1 MPDSTPLHEPSRNL
15 AQGEKLLEDLQAMV
29 PDLRARGRAAEE
41 AGRIPEETIEDLKR
55 IRAFHAAVPES
66 YGGMEVPFPII
77 PQIFRILGRG
87 CTSTAWCMGFLI
99 YHSYQFGHY
108 NRKAQDESFGAR
120 GYTMAAGQVVP
131 GGEAVR
137 VEGGY
142 RVSGRWGYNT
152 GILHCDWMAV
162 PVPVKDADG
171 SSELYRFYLPAEDFE
186 VLDTWHVAAM
196 RATGSRDATLD
207 NVFVPDHRALSVQ
220 SLRDHT
226 GPGLEINKG
235 PLYRVPVLTYMA
247 FGTVGPLIGAA
258 EAMFEL
264 VSDILKTKVGAYS
277 GASQQGLMTQRV
289 RLARIDMELQS
300 AIGLW
305 EGKMDF
311 VWQRLCRGETLSR
324 EERSE
329 MRMVVSHM
337 ARKCREIVDEL
348 AQAAGSRGNYL
359 DSPIQR
365 FSRDA
370 NALATHAI
378 FEFDHV
384 ANLYG
389 GTILDVEL
397 PPDAMI

>member
-1 MPDSTPLHEPSRNL
+1 MPDSTTLQDPSKNR
-15 AQGEKLLEDLQAMV
+15 ARGEKLLEDLQAMV
-29 PDLRARGRAAEE
+29 PDLRARGQAAED

-55 IRAFHAAVPES
+55 IKAFHAAVPES

-77 PQIFRILGRG
+77 PQIFRMLGRG

-99 YHSYQFGHY
+99 YHSYQFAHY
-108 NRKAQDESFGAR
+108 SRKSQDESFGTR

-142 RVSGRWGYNT
+142 RISGRWAYGT

-162 PVPVKDADG
+162 PAPVRAEDG
-171 SSELYRFYLPAEDFE
+171 SVEVYRFYLPAEEFG
-186 VLDTWHVAAM
+186 VLDTWNVAAM
-196 RATGSRDATLD
+196 RATGSRDVTLD
-207 NVFVPDHRALSVQ
+207 DVFIPEHRALSVE

-258 EAMFEL
+258 EAMIEI

-277 GASQQGLMTQRV
+277 GDSQQGLMTQKV
-289 RLARIDMELQS
+289 RLARLDMELQS
-300 AIGLW
+300 VIGLF
-305 EGKMDF
+305 ENKMNF
-311 VWQRLCRGETLSR
+311 VWERLCRGETVSR
-324 EERSE
+324 EERAE
-329 MRMVVSHM
+329 MRMVVSHI
-337 ARKCREIVDEL
+337 ARKSREIVDEL

-378 FEFDHV
+378 FEYDHV

-389 GTILDVEL
+389 GTILDVDL
-397 PPDAMI
+397 PNGAMI